1 MKCEDRER
9 SLLLVKIEHPEDWP
23 WDPGQEVGSQ
33 GVLFHRKEQGLWT
46 YRVHRKCN
54 SAKAIVSELQRPI
67 L

>member
-9 SLLLVKIEHPEDWP
+9 SLLLVKVKHPEDWP

-33 GVLFHRKEQGLWT
+33 GVLFHRKEQGLWA

-54 SAKAIVSELQRPI
+54 SA
-67 L
+67 